1 MCDIIKIE
9 QTIWSVL
16 VLDLKRSELHT
27 VYWPAFSNL
36 RFESCVNS
44 KYSKTELLSMPKVEG
59 LRAV

>member
-27 VYWPAFSNL
+27 GLLAGFL
-36 RFESCVNS
+36 EFEV
-44 KYSKTELLSMPKVEG
+44 
-59 LRAV
+59 